1 MGSFVKCW
9 RPLRQS
15 SRDFD
20 AIELL
25 VVLALYR
32 NDAVNDLQHPR
43 IHQCMKV
50 LAKQYPLCVVGPPPS
65 LCAKMSSL

>member
-1 MGSFVKCW
+1 MKCW
-9 RPLRQS
+9 RPLRQN

-20 AIELL
+20 SIESL

-32 NDAVNDLQHPR
+32 NDAVNDLQNPR
-43 IHQCMKV
+43 IHQRMKV
-50 LAKQYPLCVVGPPPS
+50 LAKQYSLGVVGPPPS